1 MRTIK
6 ASELGSYLYCER
18 AWWYQ
23 RNGAESS
30 NEREMVAGTGDHQ
43 QHAAAVSGAR
53 LLRLAGWG
61 FLLGA
66 LVLLVIIIT
75 KSFLV

>member
-18 AWWYQ
+18 AWGYQ
-23 RNGAESS
+23 RNGVESS

-43 QHAAAVSGAR
+43 QHAAAVSSAR

-61 FLLGA
+61 FVLGA
-66 LVLLVIIIT
+66 LILLVIVVT
-75 KSFLV
+75 RSFLV